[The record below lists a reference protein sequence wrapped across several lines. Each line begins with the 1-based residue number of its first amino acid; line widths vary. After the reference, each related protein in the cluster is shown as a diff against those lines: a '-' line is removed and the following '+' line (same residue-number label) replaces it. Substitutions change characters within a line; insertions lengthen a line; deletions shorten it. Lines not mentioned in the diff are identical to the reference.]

1 MITRH
6 RLVHLSGIGA
16 SLLLAGASAG
26 CSHSDSSSSASN
38 DTSKAEKPA
47 TPIPPDCPLAKI
59 PHDMTQREV
68 EAILGPPTGT
78 NTYLGGK
85 AFNPFNFGGDS
96 GAMLEAHYAGLGR
109 VVYNI
114 QRYTGE
120 RKVDTVSYDP
130 SDPGHN

>member
-6 RLVHLSGIGA
+6 QLVRVSGIGA
-16 SLLLAGASAG
+16 SLLLAGASVG
-26 CSHSDSSSSASN
+26 CAHNSSSSD
-38 DTSKAEKPA
+38 DTKTAEKPA
-47 TPIPPDCPLAKI
+47 NPIPADSPLAKI

-68 EAILGPPTGT
+68 EAILGPPAGT
-78 NTYLGGK
+78 NSYLGGK

-96 GAMLEAHYAGLGR
+96 GAMLEAHYPGLGR

-120 RKVDTVSYDP
+120 RKVDTVVYDP